1 MYIFNICVA
10 MGAMI
15 RIMLREAEVL
25 DAIEIGNNW
34 TGTGIKIIC
43 KIKMKRKKHKN
54 SVKNRNKAKELDLN
68 TFEVHII
75 NK

>member
-25 DAIEIGNNW
+25 DAIEIGNN
-34 TGTGIKIIC
+34 
-43 KIKMKRKKHKN
+43 
-54 SVKNRNKAKELDLN
+54 
-68 TFEVHII
+68 
-75 NK
+75 